1 MPYIQIGKNVE
12 QLRFMKGGVSM
23 ASAIT
28 ESRLDT
34 GLDSDES
41 SFDRDNYVAVWGRLW
56 DPKEQD
62 FTVEIGQGKGIRRFK
77 DGTDAQ
83 DYYNQVTHAELA
95 VGEKADINIEL
106 IQYRYGVPRIVKSRI
121 LFA

>member
-1 MPYIQIGKNVE
+1 
-12 QLRFMKGGVSM
+12 M
-23 ASAIT
+23 ATAII

-34 GLDSDES
+34 GLDLDETD
-41 SFDRDNYVAVWGRLW
+41 FDRESYVAVWGRLW
-56 DPKEQD
+56 DPKEQE
-62 FTVEIGQGKGIRRFK
+62 FTIEIGQGKGIRRFI

-83 DYYNQVTHAELA
+83 DYYNNVTHAELA
-95 VGEKADINIEL
+95 QGEKADINIEM

>member
-1 MPYIQIGKNVE
+1 
-12 QLRFMKGGVSM
+12 M
-23 ASAIT
+23 ATAII

-34 GLDSDES
+34 GLDSDETD
-41 SFDRDNYVAVWGRLW
+41 FDRENYVAIWGRLW
-56 DPKEQD
+56 DPKEQE
-62 FTVEIGQGKGIRRFK
+62 FTIEIGQGKGIRRFI

-83 DYYNQVTHAELA
+83 DYYNNVTHAELA
-95 VGEKADINIEL
+95 QGEKADINIEM

>member
-1 MPYIQIGKNVE
+1 
-12 QLRFMKGGVSM
+12 M
-23 ASAIT
+23 ATAII

-41 SFDRDNYVAVWGRLW
+41 IFDRDNYVAVWGRLW

-62 FTVEIGQGKGIRRFK
+62 FTVEIGQGKGIKRFK

-83 DYYNQVTHAELA
+83 DYYTNVTHADLA
-95 VGEKADINIEL
+95 QGEKTEIYIEMV
-106 IQYRYGVPRIVKSRI
+106 QYRYGVPRIVKSRI
-121 LFA
+121 LFP

>member
-1 MPYIQIGKNVE
+1 
-12 QLRFMKGGVSM
+12 M
-23 ASAIT
+23 ATAII

-34 GLDSDES
+34 GLDSDETD
-41 SFDRDNYVAVWGRLW
+41 FDRESYVAIRGRLW
-56 DPKEQD
+56 DPKEQE
-62 FTVEIGQGKGIRRFK
+62 FTIEIGQGKGIRRFK

-83 DYYNQVTHAELA
+83 DYYNNVTHAELA
-95 VGEKADINIEL
+95 QGEKTDINIEM

>member
-1 MPYIQIGKNVE
+1 
-12 QLRFMKGGVSM
+12 M
-23 ASAIT
+23 ASAII

-34 GLDSDES
+34 GLDSDENI
-41 SFDRDNYVAVWGRLW
+41 FDRDNYVAVWGRLW

-62 FTVEIGQGKGIRRFK
+62 FTVEIGQGKGVRRFK

-83 DYYNQVTHAELA
+83 DYYNNVTHAELGK
-95 VGEKADINIEL
+95 GEKADINIEM

>member
-1 MPYIQIGKNVE
+1 
-12 QLRFMKGGVSM
+12 M
-23 ASAIT
+23 ATAII

-41 SFDRDNYVAVWGRLW
+41 TFDRENYVAVWGRLW

-62 FTVEIGQGKGIRRFK
+62 FTVEIGQGKGIKRFK

-83 DYYNQVTHAELA
+83 DYYNHVTHADL
-95 VGEKADINIEL
+95 GKGKNADINIEM

>member
-1 MPYIQIGKNVE
+1 
-12 QLRFMKGGVSM
+12 M

-28 ESRLDT
+28 ENRLDK
-34 GLDSDES
+34 GVDLDEAI
-41 SFDRDNYVAVWGRLW
+41 FDRDNYVAVWGRLW

-62 FTVEIGQGKGIRRFK
+62 FAVEIGQGKGIKRFK

-83 DYYNQVTHAELA
+83 DYYNKVTHAELA
-95 VGEKADINIEL
+95 QGEKTDINIEM

-121 LFA
+121 LFS

>member
-1 MPYIQIGKNVE
+1 
-12 QLRFMKGGVSM
+12 M
-23 ASAIT
+23 ATEII

-34 GLDSDES
+34 GLDSEEKDI
-41 SFDRDNYVAVWGRLW
+41 DRDSYVAVWGRLW
-56 DPKEQD
+56 NPKERE
-62 FTVEIGQGKGIRRFK
+62 FSIEIGQGKGISRFK

-83 DYYNQVTHAELA
+83 DYFDHVTHAELA
-95 VGEKADINIEL
+95 GGENADINIEL